1 MQEKEFE
8 KKKKK
13 NIEGMQV
20 FDSRGNPT
28 IQVKVTLEDGTYG
41 KAIVPSGVSTGRY
54 EAFELRD
61 GDFQEY
67 NGKSVKRAV
76 ENVNKKIQKSLIGE
90 NALNQEKIDEKM
102 IKLDGT
108 KDKSKLGANAI
119 LGVSIAVAR
128 AAAKYKEVPLYKYIG
143 GMSGNVIPIPMMNI
157 LSGGRLSDNNI
168 NIQEFMIVPVE
179 VENFE
184 ECMQICVEVYQVLK
198 EILKKQNLITA
209 VGDEGGFAPD
219 LEDKR
224 IDDKKKSRRVLKN
237 GVDELAIDL
246 ILEAIEKAGYKP
258 GKDVAIALDMA
269 ANEMRKAAKSI
280 EKEGYYF
287 WKTDEY
293 KTKEDMIQ
301 YIENLVTKYPIVS
314 VEDALG
320 EEDWKE
326 WKLLTRAIGDKI
338 QIVGDDLF
346 VTNYERLEKGIKN
359 KVANAILIKP
369 NQIGTLTETLRT
381 INLARKNGY
390 KIIISHRSGETE
402 DTFIADLAVAT
413 NAGQIKAG
421 APCRSERVSKYN
433 RLLNIERE
441 LKNGIE
447 Q

>member
-8 KKKKK
+8 NTKIK